1 MSIAAELFARPSA
14 TRLHTQQG
22 MLVWSSPSMLLLHRA
37 LIGDLLTRRG
47 YTFTVRL
54 LLPVP
59 LTGK

>member
-1 MSIAAELFARPSA
+1 
-14 TRLHTQQG
+14 
-22 MLVWSSPSMLLLHRA
+22 MLLLHRA